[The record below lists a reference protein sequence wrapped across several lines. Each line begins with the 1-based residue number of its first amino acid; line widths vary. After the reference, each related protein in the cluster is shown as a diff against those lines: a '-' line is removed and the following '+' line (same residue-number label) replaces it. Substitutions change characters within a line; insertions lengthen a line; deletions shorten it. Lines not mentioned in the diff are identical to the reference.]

1 MRLILDKTKLDNT
14 NVADCETI
22 VNLPF
27 ELCTVTVEY
36 DYRDNKYYLEVTIY
50 RHSYKLCWNSDKQS
64 VLNAYNRML
73 QAYYN
78 GDKYHTFTWNP

>member
-1 MRLILDKTKLDNT
+1 MFLQDCFGTKDGYY
-14 NVADCETI
+14 ETI

-27 ELCTVTVEY
+27 ELCSVTVEY
-36 DYRDNKYYLEVTIY
+36 HDYEYYLYVRVNNY
-50 RHSYKLCWNSDKQS
+50 SYKVCWNSDKKS
-64 VLNAYNRML
+64 VLDEYNRLL